1 MTMKKILSIACVALV
16 VAALASCKKT
26 YVSNN
31 VIANKT
37 WISDPIQTS
46 DWTQTKDGKA
56 DSIDLAV
63 NGSYNFFVNE
73 SDATLV
79 YFSFVSGVYE
89 QIPEV
94 YNSVS
99 YSYFHYADNQGA
111 HIVLYSQP
119 VNGGTPVKPTSPIT
133 VKLVLVPSDLQK

>member
-1 MTMKKILSIACVALV
+1 MKKILSIACIALV

-26 YVSNN
+26 YVTN
-31 VIANKT
+31 VVANQT

-46 DWTQTKDGKA
+46 DWTQTADGKA
-56 DSIDLAV
+56 DSVDLAV
-63 NGSYNFFVNE
+63 NGSYNFFDNK

-94 YNSVS
+94 YNGVS
-99 YSYFHYADNQGA
+99 YSYFHYSDNQGA

-119 VNGGTPVKPTSPIT
+119 VNGGTPVKPTSSVS
-133 VKLVLVPSDLQK
+133 VKLVLIPSELQK